1 VATVAVSLDREL
13 IPPDRQESFDVNG
26 ASEVLR
32 ASLESALGERDKLR
46 TDSQF
51 QLELVVDRYRLRS
64 TTIAV
69 LPPVTGRDNL
79 GALAIVREGDLVV
92 RTIPVFV
99 ELLRPW
105 PFEWPSSASR
115 LTRLADGL
123 SARVANGL

>member
-64 TTIAV
+64 TI
-69 LPPVTGRDNL
+69 
-79 GALAIVREGDLVV
+79 
-92 RTIPVFV
+92 
-99 ELLRPW
+99 
-105 PFEWPSSASR
+105 SR
-115 LTRLADGL
+115 CFPR
-123 SARVANGL
+123 